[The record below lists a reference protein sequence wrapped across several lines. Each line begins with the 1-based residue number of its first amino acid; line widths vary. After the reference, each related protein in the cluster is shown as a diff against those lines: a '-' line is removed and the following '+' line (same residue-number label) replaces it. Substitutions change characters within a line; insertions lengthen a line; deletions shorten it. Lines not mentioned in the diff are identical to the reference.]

1 MSGSWYSIA
10 IAAST
15 GAIFSLVNGLQQT
28 PPVQDL
34 QALLPGP
41 DVLSGPKLSGPNTL
55 LWPNTQNTQNTQSA
69 TLPRQASTTLGQ
81 ASPEE
86 ASPEETSPEKTSP
99 KEAERSYQRAM
110 ELANQGVVAYQAAQS
125 ALASDPDLS
134 LGFTRRER
142 FLWQAALAKLESIP
156 PSADS
161 YKQAQIKIDQY
172 KGLLATTD
180 RKLEAWD
187 NDFLGPIIRS
197 AGVPPDRVHL
207 TVCQIDEQR
216 ADSTTSESIKPESTE
231 GQLDRAG
238 CRHHQGDQQLASP
251 ASLIKLPIAIA
262 LLDKT
267 TREHIPLSQSI
278 YVEPQNF
285 TENADGAT
293 VTVDQEYTLAQV
305 MTAMIN
311 ESNNIATNQLIDY
324 VGRESIAK
332 TLADRGYQNTLVDH
346 KLAGERILPPNP
358 GTQSNQTTSDDI
370 TAMMATVYSLENPGD
385 EAILTALLTQQDR
398 EIGHQALADMGP
410 AVQWLGEKT
419 GQNSRVIGASIAMKI
434 GPERYALTVAIDNS
448 GNIEGLRKI
457 ISGVASYLLAEGAL
471 ISDPQL

>member
-1 MSGSWYSIA
+1 MGYSQRRRQQKA
-10 IAAST
+10 YRPCCYLYPACPVCTHTLSVPST
-15 GAIFSLVNGLQQT
+15 
-28 PPVQDL
+28 
-34 QALLPGP
+34 
-41 DVLSGPKLSGPNTL
+41 LSVIKHSTSTLSVSS
-55 LWPNTQNTQNTQSA
+55 TQSA
-69 TLPRQASTTLGQ
+69 TLPRQASVSRATTDTSTSREKI
-81 ASPEE
+81 SPE
-86 ASPEETSPEKTSP
+86 
-99 KEAERSYQRAM
+99 EAERSYQRAM

-125 ALASDPDLS
+125 ALASDPALS
-134 LGFTRRER
+134 LSFTRRER
-142 FLWQAALAKLESIP
+142 FLWQATLAKLESIP

-161 YKQAQIKIDQY
+161 YEQAQLKVDQY

-187 NDFLGPIIRS
+187 NGFLGPIIRS

-207 TVCQIDEQR
+207 TVCQIGEQH
-216 ADSTTSESIKPESTE
+216 TESRNFEPTTE
-231 GQLDRAG
+231 GQLDRAS
-238 CRHHQGDQQLASP
+238 CRHHQGDRQLASP

-293 VTVDQEYTLAQV
+293 VTVDQEYTLAQI

-358 GTQSNQTTSDDI
+358 GTQSNQTTSDDM
-370 TAMMATVYSLENPGD
+370 TAMMATVYSLEHPGD
-385 EAILTALLTQQDR
+385 DAILTALLTQQDR
-398 EIGHQALADMGP
+398 EMGHQALAGMGP

-457 ISGVASYLLAEGAL
+457 ISGVASYLLEEGAL
-471 ISDPQL
+471 ISDPQP